1 MAISLS
7 LILSSTKLALAR
19 ITKNWRF
26 VAEFLRNPNSVGAIL
41 PSSKL
46 LARRILSSI
55 NFSDVSVIVEF
66 GSGTGVFTREI
77 SKRIKQ
83 GTVFLAFETNPTF
96 SALLRREFHDLNV
109 VEHSAVELVR
119 VLQEKNISG
128 VDVIISG
135 LPFALFDA
143 ELQENIIRASADA
156 LIEGGTFRA
165 FAYVQGQLL
174 TRGRHFRSIINKY
187 FANVTK
193 TGLVWM
199 NMPPA
204 FVYVCRK
211 GSKPTCYDQKAGG

>member
-83 GTVFLAFETNPTF
+83 GTVFLAFEPNPTF
-96 SALLRREFHDLNV
+96 SELLRREFRDLNV
-109 VEHSAVELVR
+109 VEHSAVELGR
-119 VLQEKNISG
+119 VLHERNISS

-143 ELQENIIRASADA
+143 ELQENIIIASANA
-156 LIEGGTFRA
+156 LGDGGTFRT
-165 FAYVQGQLL
+165 FTYIQGQLL
-174 TRGRHFRSIINKY
+174 TGGRHFRGIIDKY
-187 FANVTK
+187 FADVTK
-193 TGLVWM
+193 TDLVWM

-204 FVYVCRK
+204 FVYICRN
-211 GSKPTCYDQKAGG
+211 GPKPTCG